1 MKKINDYNIYI
12 KILALIF
19 IVTKSIQGKIPALYV
34 VAYFLLCLI
43 INFSVH
49 LFKDNIEKLLL
60 VSGIIISFIIS
71 ITVMPL
77 AIIFFFINL
86 IEFLYL
92 IKLPNAFLLIL
103 IWSIVVFLKIDI
115 DFFSLFIFIA
125 IYFIYYRVYWELN
138 FINYDLPLKIEM
150 QRKTIDELNL
160 KLKKQSKYR
169 KQAIYTYKLKE
180 RNELSK
186 KVHDKVGHTIAGSLL
201 QLEACKIVLN
211 SDMDKGKEMIDGTIG
226 VLRRGMDDIR
236 KILREIN
243 PTDEQIGINRIKLI
257 LNEKTQNTNF
267 TFNVIH
273 KGDMEKIS
281 KKQWMLFLDVIMESS
296 TNSLKY
302 SEGNHITVKIE
313 VFNKLIKLQIA
324 DDGIGN
330 LKFKKGI
337 GLNSIEQEA
346 MELNGKCIIN
356 SYKGFEIILLM
367 PIETIVS

>member
-19 IVTKSIQGKIPALYV
+19 IVTKSIQGKVPALYV
-34 VAYFLLCLI
+34 VIYFLLCLI
-43 INFSVH
+43 INFSVY
-49 LFKDNIEKLLL
+49 LFKENIEKLLL
-60 VSGIIISFIIS
+60 VSGIIISFITS

-92 IKLPNAFLLIL
+92 IKLSNAFLLIL
-103 IWSIVVFLKIDI
+103 ICSIVVFLKIDI

-125 IYFIYYRVYWELN
+125 IYFIYYRLYWELN
-138 FINYDLPLKIEM
+138 CINYDLPLKIEM

-211 SDMDKGKEMIDGTIG
+211 SDMDKGKEMIDGTID

-281 KKQWMLFLDVIMESS
+281 KKQWMLFLDVIMEAS

-324 DDGIGN
+324 DNGIGN
-330 LKFKKGI
+330 LNFKKGI
-337 GLNSIEQEA
+337 GLNSIEQEV

-367 PIETIVS
+367 PMETIVS